1 MARIIRLNESD
12 IERLVRKIIKEDK
25 MNEIGISDFTDTK
38 EIGGG
43 SELLRPAIAKL
54 RGKDHIVVIDTKG
67 NVFGYG
73 PEITRNMDRTMICK
87 IANKLVSEWEE
98 EAMMM
103 KEADISDFGDIK
115 PITFCSK

>member
-12 IERLVRKIIKEDK
+12 IERLVRKIIKEEK
-25 MNEIGISDFTDTK
+25 INEIGASDFSDAK

-43 SELLRPAIAKL
+43 TVLKPAIAKL
-54 RGKDHIVVIDTKG
+54 KGKNHVVVVDKNG

-73 PEITRNMDRTMICK
+73 PEITRNMDRAMICR
-87 IANKLVSEWEE
+87 IADKLVKEWED
-98 EAMMM
+98 EA
-103 KEADISDFGDIK
+103 KLYETDRHDFSDVQ